1 MSRSL
6 VSRVWSLSFP
16 LSAFL
21 LLLFWL
27 RRMLLSTEFL
37 CAL

>member
-1 MSRSL
+1 
-6 VSRVWSLSFP
+6 VSRDWSLSFP
-16 LSAFL
+16 LSAFLLL